1 MMRKISV
8 GLIMLMWICFSCEKK
23 TDPQYNGEF
32 VLSSELLLSGQTYS
46 YYGFTFEDG
55 QISIYPPNSSVQPDL
70 AAVHLLVNQ
79 DSVSVVL
86 QSSNQ
91 IDAFHKNGTF
101 PNAADAEAYFNNY
114 SEVTAQG
121 FQPQAENIEVNQVWT
136 VQTTA
141 KKFAKI
147 WIKGIQAR
155 TGSISDYV
163 EITIKYQFQPDG
175 TKIFAD

>member
-1 MMRKISV
+1 MRKISAV
-8 GLIMLMWICFSCEKK
+8 LAILIGICFSCEKK
-23 TDPQYNGEF
+23 EDPKYSGEF
-32 VLSSELLLSGQTYS
+32 ILSSELLQSGQSYS
-46 YYGFTFEDG
+46 YYGFSFEDG
-55 QISIYPPNSSVQPDL
+55 QVKVYPPGTSIQSDL
-70 AAVHLLVNQ
+70 AAIHLIFNQ
-79 DSVSVVL
+79 DISVTL
-86 QSSNQ
+86 QNSN
-91 IDAFHKNGTF
+91 IVDAFHKNGDFASTD
-101 PNAADAEAYFNNY
+101 AAEAFFNGY

-121 FQPQAENIEVNQVWT
+121 FQPQAENVEVNQVWT

-147 WIKGIQAR
+147 WIKDIQAR